1 MKKMIFIIIIAFGLV
16 FSACGQVKLYTDQ
29 LIADSTSFNGTSW
42 VNEWST
48 DGTFGG
54 NSDRAVPTEK
64 AVKTY
69 VGSQIGTA
77 EDSLH
82 NHANKGTLDAITNAF
97 TTAKNNNLTEAH
109 DSLHR
114 HANKGTLDAT
124 TSAYTIAKDAIAD
137 EAGDSLHRHA
147 NKGTLDALT
156 SEPTDSLHHHAN
168 KGILDNTTVAFITSL
183 NTRLADIN
191 DTAVL
196 VINATVDTLTA
207 TEVYSGGIFP
217 IGLELNGWN
226 IYRAQAFSP
235 DKGDGTQVIKVY
247 RIRTPGSTGDAVV
260 TSMGIGGTG
269 TIDTD
274 YDNML
279 AGDYLNF
286 GYYES
291 GTSNYTIGVDVII
304 TFVRP

>member
-29 LIADSTSFNGTSW
+29 LIMDSTSFNGTSW
-42 VNEWST
+42 INEWST

-168 KGILDNTTVAFITSL
+168 KVTLDNTTASYTTASA
-183 NTRLADIN
+183 TRLADIR
-191 DTAVL
+191 DTMAL
-196 VINATVDTLTA
+196 VINATTDTLTS
-207 TEVYSGGIFP
+207 TEVFSGGIFP

-226 IYRAQAFSP
+226 VYRVQAFSP
-235 DKGDGTQVIKVY
+235 DEGDGNQSLKVY
-247 RIRTPGSTGDAVV
+247 RIRGGATTTITSSGAAMNGTAV
-260 TSMGIGGTG
+260 
-269 TIDTD
+269 IDPL
-274 YDNML
+274 YDDML
-279 AGDYLNF
+279 TGDYLNF
-286 GYYES
+286 GFAET
-291 GTSNYTIGVDVII
+291 GTSDYTIGVDVII
-304 TFVRP
+304 TFLRP